1 MSLED
6 VYQERSREFA
16 QEAWHR
22 NDMIRF
28 GKYEGQWGYKTN
40 SETFRRV
47 FPIPT
52 NAMVLNPALIQTT
65 GY

>member
-1 MSLED
+1 
-6 VYQERSREFA
+6 
-16 QEAWHR
+16 
-22 NDMIRF
+22 MIRF

-40 SETFRRV
+40 TDVRRRV

-52 NAMVLNPALIQTT
+52 NAMVLNPALTQND